1 MNDQDNY
8 RRDDRGNG
16 GGGGGGNY
24 GGGGGGGGYNEGGG
38 GGGRGRGGGGGRGG
52 DRGPRGPRRP
62 DADGRGVPLSE
73 LDPALTETSRK
84 LIGAAIEVHKALGPG
99 YDKATY
105 HKAIETELDALN
117 VSYKSNHAIPV
128 IYRGKQVGTRV
139 ADILIENR
147 FIADFYAQH
156 REVSAGERTSLRAA
170 LIAADMELGLIINFS
185 ERRLKDGLVRVLNP
199 LKLNL
204 QQHEDGGQG
213 GQGGHAGHGDHGGQ
227 GEHGHEGHQGEH
239 GHDHPTDGGGE
250 PQG

>member
-1 MNDQDNY
+1 MVAAVETTVGVAAEVGAVADTARAAVVVADAA
-8 RRDDRGNG
+8 GVG
-16 GGGGGGNY
+16 IV
-24 GGGGGGGGYNEGGG
+24 
-38 GGGRGRGGGGGRGG
+38 GRAAR
-52 DRGPRGPRRP
+52 
-62 DADGRGVPLSE
+62 V
-73 LDPALTETSRK
+73 DPMPMAETSRK

-99 YDKATY
+99 YDKSTY
-105 HKAIETELDALN
+105 QKAIETELDALN

-204 QQHEDGGQG
+204 QQHEEGHAE
-213 GQGGHAGHGDHGGQ
+213 GGHEAGH
-227 GEHGHEGHQGEH
+227 EHAPE
-239 GHDHPTDGGGE
+239 GGE
-250 PQG
+250 PVA

>member
-16 GGGGGGNY
+16 GGGGGNY
-24 GGGGGGGGYNEGGG
+24 GGGGGGGYNEGGG
-38 GGGRGRGGGGGRGG
+38 GGGGRGRGGGGGGGRGG

-62 DADGRGVPLSE
+62 DADGRGVPLSD

-156 REVSAGERTSLRAA
+156 REVSAGERTGLRAA

-199 LKLNL
+199 TKLNL
-204 QQHEDGGQG
+204 QQHDDGGG
-213 GQGGHAGHGDHGGQ
+213 HGGQ
-227 GEHGHEGHQGEH
+227 ADQ
-239 GHDHPTDGGGE
+239 GHDGPSDGGGE
-250 PQG
+250 PIG